1 MNPRL
6 LPGAA
11 DDIADIVDWLD
22 QQPLQ
27 LGTRF
32 RAALNTLVNRLCQ
45 QPRMYGRVRRAP
57 RVREVRVAP
66 MRRFSHV
73 VHYEVT
79 ATEIVILSVVH
90 ARRRAAP
97 WRHRLGP

>member
-11 DDIADIVDWLD
+11 DDIAEIVDWLD
-22 QQPLQ
+22 QRPLR

-32 RAALNTLVNRLCQ
+32 RTALNTLANRLCQ
-45 QPRMYGRVRRAP
+45 FPHSCPRVGRAP
-57 RVREVRVAP
+57 RGHEVRVARV
-66 MRRFSHV
+66 RRFKYL

-79 ATEIVILSVVH
+79 ATEVVILSVTH
-90 ARRRAAP
+90 AHRRSAA
-97 WRHRLGP
+97 WRQRLGP

>member
-22 QQPLQ
+22 QQPLR

-32 RAALNTLVNRLCQ
+32 RAAFNSLVHRLCQ
-45 QPRMYGRVRRAP
+45 QPRLYGRASRAP
-57 RVREVRVAP
+57 RGHEVRVLRI
-66 MRRFSHV
+66 RRFNYL

-79 ATEIVILSVVH
+79 ATEVVILSVTH
-90 ARRRAAP
+90 AHRRSAA
-97 WRHRLGP
+97 WRRRLGP